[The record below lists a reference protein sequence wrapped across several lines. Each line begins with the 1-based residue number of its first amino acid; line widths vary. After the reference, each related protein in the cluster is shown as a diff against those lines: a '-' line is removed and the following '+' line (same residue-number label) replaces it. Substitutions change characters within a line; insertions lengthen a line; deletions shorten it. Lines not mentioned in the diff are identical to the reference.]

1 MKRKSWFR
9 VPNSCADNPKSKT
22 CGEFYRTIQNLKFF
36 VLATFLLATVSP
48 AEAQQP
54 KKIPRIGVLSYNSAS
69 LQAPRVTVF
78 REGLRE
84 LGYIEGQNITI
95 EYRYAD
101 GKPDRLPALAAE
113 LVHLKV
119 DVIVTLGTDATRQ
132 AKEATSTTPIV
143 MTQDNDPVASG
154 FVASL
159 ARPGGN
165 ITGLSTLAPELSGK
179 RLELLKE
186 VVPKVALV
194 ALLRDPTSSGS
205 AMNLKETEAAAQF
218 LRVKLQSLEVSKPE
232 DFDGA
237 FQKIT
242 KGRAGA
248 LMNLGTPLFNRYRRR
263 IVEFAAKSKL
273 PAIYHRREFVE
284 EGGLMSYDTS
294 QSDRDR
300 RAAIF
305 VDKILKGAK
314 PADLPVEQPM
324 KFELIINLNTAKQ
337 IGLTIPQWTLMKADR
352 VIR

>member
-1 MKRKSWFR
+1 MNRKIVICLLTTALLFT
-9 VPNSCADNPKSKT
+9 VP
-22 CGEFYRTIQNLKFF
+22 F
-36 VLATFLLATVSP
+36 V
-48 AEAQQP
+48 EAQQS
-54 KKIPRIGVLSYNSAS
+54 KKVPRIGLLSYNSAS
-69 LQAPRVTVF
+69 LQAPRVKTF

-84 LGYIEGQNITI
+84 IGYVEGQNITI

-101 GKPDRLPALAAE
+101 GQPDRLPALAAE

-119 DVIVTLGTDATRQ
+119 DVIVTLGTDATRH
-132 AKEATSTTPIV
+132 AKEATSTIPIV
-143 MTQDNDPVASG
+143 MTQDNDPVATG

-165 ITGLSTLAPELSGK
+165 ITGLSTLSPELSGK

-186 VVPKVALV
+186 VVPKLSRVAVLW
-194 ALLRDPTSSGS
+194 DPTTPGLAVSF
-205 AMNLKETEAAAQF
+205 KETEVAAQS
-218 LRVKLQSLEVSKPE
+218 LRVQLQSLEVTKPE
-232 DFDGA
+232 DFDRA
-237 FQKIT
+237 FQAIT

-248 LMNLGTPLFNRYRRR
+248 LVNLGGPLTNRNRGK
-263 IVEFAAKSKL
+263 IVVFAAKSRL

-284 EGGLMSYDTS
+284 EGGLMTYDTS

-324 KFELIINLNTAKQ
+324 KFELIINLKTAKQ
-337 IGLTIPQWTLMKADR
+337 IGLTIPPNVLVRADK
-352 VIR
+352 VIK